1 MRNNLLVRREKI
13 VQRINDDGLLQD
25 NNENTLRTACVL
37 IIHQGVIKV
46 GGGKNRRTRNRTKMT
61 YVGGDIHE
69 SHA

>member
-37 IIHQGVIKV
+37 RLSYIKV
-46 GGGKNRRTRNRTKMT
+46 EEKIAEREIERK
-61 YVGGDIHE
+61 
-69 SHA
+69 